1 MVLTKSELITASRA
15 EVRIVLRL
23 AGKVDTAQLLADV
36 PDEKVRAPFTD
47 FDGTP
52 TTVDARF
59 VTLVA

>member
-1 MVLTKSELITASRA
+1 MVLTRSELITASRA

-47 FDGTP
+47 FDGTK
-52 TTVDARF
+52 TTVGALL